1 MSAAWCVAVRPRGEA
16 RPTVMELME
25 SSQAVAPA
33 RFKMHRVPSDVLK
46 LITQLLDVKEL
57 GRIARTSSVLAAA
70 AVSGF
75 EARARE
81 RGPGLV
87 LHAKRASGKPDWRKL
102 CRKAISFYREQPPA
116 PRRLKAVNDPES
128 ALRAAFET
136 FTFTIEAFDGD
147 PSDPATTCLSAV
159 QAQLEVSSD
168 KSVSVNACLPLSVER
183 ARIAFLRVL
192 VSRPKTGDAAVLYS
206 GAATGD
212 ETSAGSA
219 RWFKKYKP
227 PWIELDAVANAD
239 ETDDDDEVAVTGNGM
254 IALVWKLM
262 PGEDENDPACGAYFK
277 KRMNLDGAAG
287 GETFMPLNEVLFRLE
302 HLLVFD

>member
-1 MSAAWCVAVRPRGEA
+1 
-16 RPTVMELME
+16 ME
-25 SSQAVAPA
+25 SSKAVVPA

-102 CRKAISFYREQPPA
+102 CRKAMSFYREQPPA
-116 PRRLKAVNDPES
+116 PRRLEAVVDPVS
-128 ALRAAFET
+128 ALKEASQKYM
-136 FTFTIEAFDGD
+136 FTLEAFDGD
-147 PSDPATTCLSAV
+147 PADPGTTCLSAIP
-159 QAQLEVSSD
+159 AQLDRSWDEEEGYED
-168 KSVSVNACLPLSVER
+168 VSVDAYFPASFDR
-183 ARIAFLRVL
+183 GRIAFLRVL
-192 VSRPKTGDAAVLYS
+192 VSRPKTGDTALLYS
-206 GAATGD
+206 GTATG
-212 ETSAGSA
+212 EESSTGAA
-219 RWFKKYKP
+219 RWFNKYKP
-227 PWIELDAVANAD
+227 PWIELDADANAD
-239 ETDDDDEVAVTGNGM
+239 ETDDDDSVVTGNGM
-254 IALVWKLM
+254 VALVWKQA
-262 PGEDENDPACGAYFK
+262 PGEEATEYPAVGAFFK

>member
-1 MSAAWCVAVRPRGEA
+1 
-16 RPTVMELME
+16 ME
-25 SSQAVAPA
+25 SSKAVVPA

-147 PSDPATTCLSAV
+147 PSDPATTCLSV
-159 QAQLEVSSD
+159 ERAQLDWDAEEGD
-168 KSVSVNACLPLSVER
+168 EQVSVNACLPPSVKRPHRFPPR
-183 ARIAFLRVL
+183 A
-192 VSRPKTGDAAVLYS
+192 
-206 GAATGD
+206 
-212 ETSAGSA
+212 
-219 RWFKKYKP
+219 
-227 PWIELDAVANAD
+227 
-239 ETDDDDEVAVTGNGM
+239 
-254 IALVWKLM
+254 
-262 PGEDENDPACGAYFK
+262 
-277 KRMNLDGAAG
+277 
-287 GETFMPLNEVLFRLE
+287 
-302 HLLVFD
+302 H